1 MVIRLANP
9 SDIPSLL
16 PMIAKTCALHQ
27 SWDCAKYGSVQKP
40 ERLYVD
46 WLATLLKNRRNLCL
60 VAEIIESGAQAPP
73 KLVALLIAT
82 LEREIPI
89 YSLKEFGFIHD
100 LWVEPEYRHRGIAR
114 QMVKQAIA
122 HFTQIGIKQ
131 IRLDT
136 AIAND
141 VARQLFASCGFR
153 PSRIE
158 MLLELE

>member
-9 SDIPSLL
+9 SDIPNLL

-27 SWDCAKYGSVQKP
+27 SWDAAKYGSVPHP
-40 ERLYVD
+40 ERLYLD
-46 WLATLLKNRRNLCL
+46 WLARLLNNQRNLCL
-60 VAEIIESGAQAPP
+60 VAEVLTEGTIASP

-82 LEREIPI
+82 VEREIPM

-100 LWVEPEYRHRGIAR
+100 LWVEPEYRHLGYAR
-114 QMVKQAIA
+114 QMVKQTIA

-136 AIAND
+136 ASAND
-141 VARQLFASCGFR
+141 VARKLFASIGFR
-153 PSRIE
+153 PSQIE